1 MELIDVVKA
10 RRSAV
15 LFQEGVEISK
25 EELDSLFEL
34 AKFYPSC
41 FNLQHT
47 NYYVA
52 TSQHNKD
59 TIKSFSNNQHKLAT
73 ASAVIIV
80 TGDKEAYKKAPELF
94 EGMRMLGI
102 MGEEEYTQTVDVIT
116 NLHSGNQPFKESQ
129 SLINASLSAMIFMLL
144 AKDAG
149 WDTCP
154 MNIVDK
160 YKTAKLFNIPDN
172 EEPVLMI
179 SLGKSVTT
187 KSRPRG
193 FRKPSSQFVKYLD
206 C

>member
-1 MELIDVVKA
+1 MELIDVVKS

-25 EELDSLFEL
+25 EELNRLFEL

-41 FNLQHT
+41 YNLQHT

-59 TIKSFSNNQHKLAT
+59 TIKSFSNNQHKLTT

-80 TGDKEAYKKAPELF
+80 TGDKDAYKKAPELF

-102 MGEEEYTQTVDVIT
+102 MDEEEYTQTVDMI
-116 NLHSGNQPFKESQ
+116 NQLHSGNQPFRENQ
-129 SLINASLSAMIFMLL
+129 SLINASLSAMTFMLL

-160 YKTAKLFNIPDN
+160 DKTTRLFNIPDN

-179 SLGKSVTT
+179 SLGKSVET
-187 KSRPRG
+187 KLRPRG
-193 FRKPSSQFVKYLD
+193 YRKPASQFVNYLD
-206 C
+206 